1 MRTHYISAS
10 SNIIPQVRELAHALS
25 AHSVW
30 CLNHDWT
37 KSFDGPVLNPT
48 ALAHLDLECAVLAQ
62 DFIFL
67 DSEHF
72 SRGGMMEYGA
82 RLRDTGTVHH
92 IGCRDKDYLFFQHQS
107 VIHYAT
113 VADFLEIQ
121 RAVDLELSFSI
132 EKKQWLKDL
141 RYADNAIESLGRKI
155 ASLEAEIARLK
166 AI

>member
-113 VADFLEIQ
+113 VAEFLES
-121 RAVDLELSFSI
+121 D
-132 EKKQWLKDL
+132 D
-141 RYADNAIESLGRKI
+141 SL
-155 ASLEAEIARLK
+155 ASSLEDRL
-166 AI
+166 ADFDLPF